1 VSNRLTDIAR
11 RKQLLIERCAGDRE
25 ALADAFHRVRP
36 SLGVGALLLTLGGL
50 LKAYPI
56 LVTGLSALLVS
67 GYGGKLTKS
76 AGQLLSLGQA
86 IRPLWSW
93 WAKSRKNK

>member
-1 VSNRLTDIAR
+1 MSNRLAEIAR
-11 RKQLLIERCAGDRE
+11 RKQLLIERCEGDRQE
-25 ALADAFHRVRP
+25 ITASLGRVRP
-36 SLGVGALLLTLGGL
+36 ALGVGALLLTLGGF
-50 LKAYPI
+50 LKAYPV
-56 LVTGLSALLVS
+56 LVTGVSALLVS

-93 WAKSRKNK
+93 WAKSRKPK

>member
-1 VSNRLTDIAR
+1 MSNRLTDIAR
-11 RKQLLIERCAGDRE
+11 RKRLLIERCDGDRQE
-25 ALADAFHRVRP
+25 ITASLGRVRP
-36 SLGVGALLLTLGGL
+36 ALGVGALLLTLGGF
-50 LKAYPI
+50 LKAYPV
-56 LVTGLSALLVS
+56 LVTGVSALLVS

-93 WAKSRKNK
+93 WAKSRKHK

>member
-1 VSNRLTDIAR
+1 LSNRLAEIAR
-11 RKQLLIERCAGDRE
+11 RKQLLIERCEGDRQE
-25 ALADAFHRVRP
+25 ITASLGRVRP
-36 SLGVGALLLTLGGL
+36 ALGVGALLLTLGGF

-56 LVTGLSALLVS
+56 LVAGASALLVS

-93 WAKSRKNK
+93 WAKSRKPK

>member
-1 VSNRLTDIAR
+1 MSNRLTDIAR

-25 ALADAFHRVRP
+25 ALADAFRRVRP
-36 SLGVGALLLTLGGL
+36 SLGVGAILLTLGGL

-56 LVTGLSALLVS
+56 LVTGVSALLIS

>member
-1 VSNRLTDIAR
+1 MSNRLADTAR
-11 RKQLLIERCAGDRE
+11 RKQLLVERCEADRE
-25 ALADAFHRVRP
+25 ALAAALRGVRP
-36 SLGVGALLLTLGGL
+36 TLGVGALLLTLGGF

-56 LVTGLSALLVS
+56 LVTGVSALLVS

-93 WAKSRKNK
+93 WSKSRKHK